1 MKSLILAAMV
11 GVSAA
16 GAALE
21 PANVARLVSE
31 IYPFDA
37 SKQQA
42 LQLCMLRDSNF
53 NRLDPSAREACYRH
67 ELVGPA
73 VAAARAT
80 TRVSPNAVDLQ
91 QAAAW
96 EAAPGNDIRVIEAS
110 QGGFTPSLAD
120 GPQR

>member
-16 GAALE
+16 GAALQ
-21 PANVARLVSE
+21 PSNLVSLVSE
-31 IYPFDA
+31 VYPFDA
-37 SKQQA
+37 SKRQA
-42 LQLCMLRDSNF
+42 LQLCMLRDPNF
-53 NRLDPSAREACYRH
+53 NRLDQSAREACYRH

-73 VAAARAT
+73 LAAARAT
-80 TRVSPNAVDLQ
+80 TRVGPNAVDLL

-96 EAAPGNDIRVIEAS
+96 ETAPGNDIRVIEAS
-110 QGGFTPSLAD
+110 QGFTPSLAD